1 MLDPPCRRLHTRPR
15 ALEVNIRHWLAMSI
29 RPNDR
34 DILLA
39 VDLQNGFL
47 PGGSL
52 AAAWAGM
59 QEAGVLRVTTRDVR

>member
-1 MLDPPCRRLHTRPR
+1 M
-15 ALEVNIRHWLAMSI
+15 NIRHWLAMPI

-39 VDLQNGFL
+39 VDVQNDLL

-52 AAAWAGM
+52 AAAWVGM
-59 QEAGVLRVTTRDVR
+59 QEAGVRRVTTRDVR

>member
-1 MLDPPCRRLHTRPR
+1 M
-15 ALEVNIRHWLAMSI
+15 NIRHWLAMSI

-39 VDLQNGFL
+39 VDLQNDFL

-59 QEAGVLRVTTRDVR
+59 QESGVLRITTRDVR